1 MLTTLNSPLDGA
13 RIRVVTLDNGR
24 IGFVGKDVAEAL
36 GYSNPSDALTKH
48 CRGVAFRYPILDALG
63 RTQEARIILEP
74 DVLRLIIGCH
84 LPTAER
90 FEAWVF
96 EEVLPTL
103 IRTGTYTAAPTPAP
117 ALKAPEALEAPAR
130 YVIETG
136 PALGTLG
143 VLRPFRAIPKDCLIL
158 RLDRDGPDLVSR
170 QVVDL
175 APGIANLVEQSLL
188 KVNTEGVPR
197 LELTQRA
204 YRVVAHFA
212 SLASLPRALAGSRY
226 VAALIPE
233 CSPRLTSILV
243 PILDSIGFIP
253 LTLTIDNQG
262 PLFSEL

>member
-13 RIRVVTLDNGR
+13 QIRAVTLDNGR
-24 IGFVGKDVAEAL
+24 IGFVGKDVAAAL

-48 CRGVAFRYPILDALG
+48 CKGVAFRYPLPTPG
-63 RTQEARIILEP
+63 GTQEVRVLLEP
-74 DVLRLIIGCH
+74 DVLRLIIGSR
-84 LPTAER
+84 LPAAER

-103 IRTGTYTAAPTPAP
+103 IRTGTYTTAPAPALPSPPTPTPAP
-117 ALKAPEALEAPAR
+117 SR
-130 YVIETG
+130 FVIETG
-136 PALGTLG
+136 PALGALG
-143 VLRPFRAIPKDCLIL
+143 VLRPFREIPKDCLIL

-188 KVNTEGVPR
+188 KVNTEEEHS

-226 VAALIPE
+226 IAALIPE

-253 LTLTIDNQG
+253 LTLTIDDQG

>member
-13 RIRVVTLDNGR
+13 RIRAVTLDNGR
-24 IGFVGKDVAEAL
+24 IGFVAKDVAEAL
-36 GYSNPSDALTKH
+36 GYSNPSDALRRH
-48 CRGVAFRYPILDALG
+48 CRGASFRYPILDALG
-63 RTQEARIILEP
+63 RTQEARILLEP

-103 IRTGTYTAAPTPAP
+103 LRTGTYTAAP

-175 APGIANLVEQSLL
+175 APGIAALVEQSLL
-188 KVNTEGVPR
+188 KVNTEDVHS

-253 LTLTIDNQG
+253 LTLTIDDQG

>member
-13 RIRVVTLDNGR
+13 RIRAVTLDNGR

-36 GYSNPSDALTKH
+36 GYSRPNDAIQQH
-48 CRGVAFRYPILDALG
+48 CRGAAFHRPIPDALG
-63 RTQEARIILEP
+63 RTQETRILLEP
-74 DVLRLIIGCH
+74 DVLRLIIGSR
-84 LPTAER
+84 LPAAER

-96 EEVLPTL
+96 EDVLPTL
-103 IRTGTYTAAPTPAP
+103 IRTGTYTAAPAP
-117 ALKAPEALEAPAR
+117 ALKAPEAPTR

-188 KVNTEGVPR
+188 KVNTEEVHS

-253 LTLTIDNQG
+253 LTLTIDDQG

>member
-1 MLTTLNSPLDGA
+1 MLTTLNSPIDGA
-13 RIRVVTLDNGR
+13 QIRAVTLDNGR

-36 GYSNPSDALTKH
+36 GYSNPADALKQH
-48 CRGVAFRYPILDALG
+48 CKGVAFRYTILDALG
-63 RTQEARIILEP
+63 RTQEERIILEP
-74 DVLRLIIGCH
+74 DVLRLTIRSR
-84 LPTAER
+84 LPTAEW

-103 IRTGTYTAAPTPAP
+103 LRTRTDTAAPT
-117 ALKAPEALEAPAR
+117 LKAPEALEAPTR
-130 YVIETG
+130 FVIETG
-136 PALGTLG
+136 PALGPLG

-158 RLDRDGPDLVSR
+158 RLALSGPDLVSH

-188 KVNTEGVPR
+188 KVNTEEVHS

-233 CSPRLTSILV
+233 CSPRLTSILAQA
-243 PILDSIGFIP
+243 LRLHGFIP
-253 LTLTIDNQG
+253 LTLTIDAQG